1 MNSFEVYTNKNSNEK
16 KKDNNEKVFD
26 NIKIIKDINHLS
38 KIQIYN
44 TKSKLEKEVNFKNYQ
59 KI

>member
-1 MNSFEVYTNKNSNEK
+1 MNSFKVYTNKNSNEIIN
-16 KKDNNEKVFD
+16 DNNEKVFD

-44 TKSKLEKEVNFKNYQ
+44 TKSKLEKEVNYKNYQ